1 MQSCGVELDEFQ
13 VFDRSPCLPGQGHP
27 FSRGLG
33 RIGRVGVEVTA
44 ATGGQH
50 NGARPDPVQ
59 QRAIEY
65 LNSTAA
71 AVFNPELTHT
81 YATAVHQP
89 SALLNP
95 LPQHVHQGTT
105 CLVLHMQHPM
115 VTVGG
120 LQSGGQASI
129 AIAIKGHPDLKQPLD
144 TLRCLV
150 NQQPHRIAITQTRTR
165 FQRVVRMARGAV
177 VGSSHRGDTSL
188 GPTARRAAT
197 GVPVQQQNA

>member
-1 MQSCGVELDEFQ
+1 M
-13 VFDRSPCLPGQGHP
+13 
-27 FSRGLG
+27 
-33 RIGRVGVEVTA
+33 TA
-44 ATGGQH
+44 ATCGQH

-59 QRAIEY
+59 QRAIEH

-71 AVFNPELTHT
+71 SVFNPELAHTH
-81 YATAVHQP
+81 ATSVHEP

-129 AIAIKGHPDLKQPLD
+129 AIAIKSHPDLKQPLD

-150 NQQPHRIAITQTRTR
+150 NQQPHRIAIAQTRTR
-165 FQRVVRMARGAV
+165 FQRVLCMAGGAV
-177 VGSSHRGDTSL
+177 VGSGHRGDASL
-188 GPTARRAAT
+188 GPTARRTAT
-197 GVPVQQQNA
+197 GVAIQQQNV